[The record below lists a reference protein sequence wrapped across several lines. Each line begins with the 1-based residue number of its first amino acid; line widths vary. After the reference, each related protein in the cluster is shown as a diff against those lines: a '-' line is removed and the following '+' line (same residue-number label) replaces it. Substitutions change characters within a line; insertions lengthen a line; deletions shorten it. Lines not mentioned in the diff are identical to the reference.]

1 EASKSELLKFFLF
14 LIKEKNASY
23 SSIRIYRFSIEC
35 YFRNILCRNFNLY
48 ELEKIKKDNHI
59 PTVLTHR
66 EIQKILKSI
75 ENLKHRLILSLMYS
89 SGLRVSEVVKLKVR
103 DVDLENLTLTIR
115 EGKGKKD
122 RLTVFSESLKDHLQ
136 DLMED
141 KTPETF
147 LFISNQ
153 GVGKYPVHTRTVQKV
168 FQNAIKKAKIQK
180 KATPHDL
187 RHSFATH
194 LLENGIDI
202 RYIQTLLGHKNIS
215 TTTIYTRV
223 ANPAI
228 KGIKSP
234 L

>member
-1 EASKSELLKFFLF
+1 M
-14 LIKEKNASY
+14 
-23 SSIRIYRFSIEC
+23 
-35 YFRNILCRNFNLY
+35 NLY
-48 ELEKIKKDNHI
+48 ELEKVKKNEHI
-59 PTVLTHR
+59 PTVLTHK
-66 EIQKILKSI
+66 EIQKIIKSI
-75 ENLKHRLILSLMYS
+75 DNIKHRLIISLLYS
-89 SGLRVSEVVKLKVR
+89 SGLRISEVVKLKVK

-122 RLTVFSESLKDHLQ
+122 RLTVFSESLKDNLE
-136 DLMED
+136 DLMQD
-141 KTPETF
+141 KNIETF
-147 LFISNQ
+147 LFISKQ
-153 GVGKYPVHTRTVQKV
+153 GNEKNPVHTRTIQKI
-168 FQNAIKKAKIQK
+168 FQNSLKKAKIFK

-215 TTTIYTRV
+215 TTTIYTKV

-228 KGIKSP
+228 KGIRSP